1 MSWSDIAPP
10 RVRQP
15 SSLTGPAYSGAPA
28 DSQIGGLA
36 EHQAARRGR
45 VPLVQ
50 PQLREQVKEGR
61 YGDPRLQPGQV
72 SAEAEVRA
80 VREGQVA
87 ASVRPPDLE
96 FVGIIENPGVPVRP
110 GDGHRHLITGPNP
123 SPAELGVAGRVTVDD
138 GCGRFKPQRLLDRRR
153 DQPAVE

>member
-28 DSQIGGLA
+28 DLQIGGFA

-50 PQLREQVKEGR
+50 PQLGEQVKEGR
-61 YGDPRLQPGQV
+61 HGDPRLQPGQV
-72 SAEAEVRA
+72 SAQAEVRA
-80 VREGQVA
+80 VREGQMP
-87 ASVRPPDLE
+87 SGVRAVDVE
-96 FVGIIENPGVPVRP
+96 AVRVGE
-110 GDGHRHLITGPNP
+110 
-123 SPAELGVAGRVTVDD
+123 
-138 GCGRFKPQRLLDRRR
+138 
-153 DQPAVE
+153 

>member
-15 SSLTGPAYSGAPA
+15 SSLTGPAYSGAPP
-28 DSQIGGLA
+28 DSQIGGFA

-50 PQLREQVKEGR
+50 PQLGEQVKEGR
-61 YGDPRLQPGQV
+61 HGDPRLQPGQV

-80 VREGQVA
+80 VREGQMLRGIGTADVE
-87 ASVRPPDLE
+87 SVRVAE
-96 FVGIIENPGVPVRP
+96 HRRIPVRP
-110 GDGHRHLITGPNP
+110 GDGHRHLIAGPY
-123 SPAELGVAGRVTVDD
+123 
-138 GCGRFKPQRLLDRRR
+138 
-153 DQPAVE
+153 